1 MNGRPW
7 LKEHTDMLLALY
19 ATHHDHEIAE
29 RTGHATVTVFYR
41 RRDMG
46 LPACSHGVVR
56 YGTWEDLP
64 PASMAAIRKAAK
76 MAV

>member
-1 MNGRPW
+1 MNGKTW
-7 LKEHTDMLLALY
+7 LPMHTATLLSLH

-29 RTGHATVTVFYR
+29 RTGHATVTVAYR
-41 RRDMG
+41 RRALG
-46 LPACSHGVVR
+46 LEPFCGVR
-56 YGTWEDLP
+56 YGSWEDLP